1 MFPPEKVS
9 KNEMSHLSLENVLLL
24 IQSRGIS
31 AFMSDNISALYVHS
45 DPPKPSEREGGR
57 EEAALSELVTA
68 STSDGS
74 YFFTASPREI
84 ALVQFSEPG
93 RYDRFVRPP
102 SHLLT
107 STPRTTKR
115 RKREDRKDEV
125 EIGDRFACA
134 RPCRSPSFSFPETEF
149 PE

>member
-1 MFPPEKVS
+1 
-9 KNEMSHLSLENVLLL
+9 MSV
-24 IQSRGIS
+24 
-31 AFMSDNISALYVHS
+31 NISAQYTLRS
-45 DPPKPSEREGGR
+45 SKAEQAR
-57 EEAALSELVTA
+57 EETALGELVTA

-107 STPRTTKR
+107 STPRATKR
-115 RKREDRKDEV
+115 RKREDGRKEGGKDEV

-134 RPCRSPSFSFPETEF
+134 CLLSYERTPSFSFPESADFSE
-149 PE
+149 